1 MVDLKELRSKT
12 EEELQD
18 QLIEL
23 TKEQFALRMQQ
34 STGLLT
40 QTHLLAQV
48 SRDIARVKTL
58 AREQAKQKA
67 SS

>member
-1 MVDLKELRSKT
+1 MGDLKELRSKS

-58 AREQAKQKA
+58 AWEQAKEKA

>member
-12 EEELQD
+12 EEELQE
-18 QLIEL
+18 QLLEL
-23 TKEQFALRMQQ
+23 TKEQFALRMQK

-40 QTHLLAQV
+40 QTHLLTQV
-48 SRDIARVKTL
+48 SRDIAREKTL

>member
-1 MVDLKELRSKT
+1 MVDMKELRSKT

-23 TKEQFALRMQQ
+23 TKEKFALRMQQ

-40 QTHLLAQV
+40 QTHLLTQV
-48 SRDIARVKTL
+48 SRNIARVKTL
-58 AREQAKQKA
+58 AREQAKEKV

>member
-1 MVDLKELRSKT
+1 MVDLKELRSKS